1 MEENNNNQP
10 ITEGLPEMPALPDAN
25 EMPGTPE
32 PTAPVF
38 SPVPDLPVA
47 EETPEVPAM
56 STEAHPVPSLVIE
69 DTSAP
74 AEGVAPA
81 EVAPAAPAEV
91 VPSEAPTTPIE
102 AIPTPEVQPV
112 TVAPVGFETPVAPA
126 TPVEPATPA
135 TVTPVTPPTGEI
147 PVSDETKAS
156 LEAQAAAANGVEA
169 KPAKNKGNLIAIII
183 IVVCVAI
190 SAIVLILRNKDNTP
204 TPTPTPTRK
213 DVDVNSLAI
222 NQVAISGVVFTF
234 PETKTTFDKIG
245 WKWDESYAKNTVE
258 AGLTSEGGRIG
269 NAPGGVSVFVY
280 NKAET
285 AQPVENCYVYNAIFS
300 NPKDGSENVSFVG
313 GLGYTANVESTK
325 TRMTELG
332 YTQVNETTNG
342 DSVYLRYFLNND
354 TANSNDYVEF
364 YFVNNVVE
372 TVTISVTM

>member
-10 ITEGLPEMPALPDAN
+10 ISEGLPEMPALPDAN

-56 STEAHPVPSLVIE
+56 SMEAHPVPSLVIE

-91 VPSEAPTTPIE
+91 VPSEAPVTPIE

-126 TPVEPATPA
+126 TPVEVAAPA

-156 LEAQAAAANGVEA
+156 LEAQAAAANGAEA

-183 IVVCVAI
+183 IVICVVV
-190 SAIVLILRNKDNTP
+190 SATVLILRNKNDNPP
-204 TPTPTPTRK
+204 TNQNQTRK
-213 DVDVNSLAI
+213 DVDVSSLAI
-222 NQVAISGVVFTF
+222 NQAAVNGVVFTF
-234 PETKTTFDKIG
+234 PETKASFDKLN
-245 WKWDESYAKNTVE
+245 WKWEESYAKNSVE
-258 AGLTSEGGRIG
+258 PGSTAEGGRIG
-269 NAPGGVSVFVY
+269 NAPGGVSVYVY

-285 AQPVENCYVYNAIFS
+285 AQPIENCHIYNAIFS

-313 GLGYTANVESTK
+313 GLGYTTNPEAAK

-332 YTQVNETTNG
+332 YTKVSEINNE
-342 DSVYLRYFLNND
+342 DHVYLRYFLNND
-354 TANSNDYVEF
+354 SANANDYVEF
-364 YFVNNVVE
+364 YFINNIVE